1 MRQVLI
7 DSINKTVVLTF
18 EYDEEIISR
27 IKSCDYN
34 ARWNPE
40 LEHWI
45 IPVNEYS
52 ITRISSLLKE
62 FDFKQIKKKEQ
73 ADVNVSYEKTEVDY
87 AYLQGLCDATG
98 FTYTPRRYQL
108 EALGFGLEMGNII
121 NGDDVGLGKTFE
133 SIMYAET
140 TQSFPC
146 LVIVPASVKYNW
158 LEKWGEIN
166 DGKRSI
172 SVIESKETRKHK
184 NNWDADIVVIN
195 YDIIGKKQGRGTTM
209 KFPELIDNPWKMV
222 IFDEA
227 HFLKN
232 KTSQRSQAAKR
243 ITMISDEIKIQLL
256 TGTATMSKPVELWNL
271 LKLIKKDHLIAKD
284 WYQFVRRYCGG
295 YKGKFGWVTDGAT
308 NTLELN
314 QKLRETCYIR
324 REKRD
329 VLEEMPEVT
338 KQVIQFPI
346 TNTRDIT
353 RAREDLVK
361 YLTEEKG
368 EEAAEAAMEA
378 EHLVALGLMRRL
390 AIEGKYKAIEQYLKD
405 WKESGKKLVVFGIHK
420 DPLIKLSEKFKCPL
434 IAGGV
439 TSKQKQEIVKAWI
452 KSDDIFLFANMES
465 AGTGVDGLQ
474 EVCSNMLII
483 ELPWRPSDLIQTI
496 GRLDRSGQEEP
507 VTVTFGLSA
516 ATIDNEMW
524 EMLAD
529 KEQVTEAVNK
539 GIDVR
544 RNGSGMRAVMKKIL
558 KKKKSKK

>member
-108 EALGFGLEMGNII
+108 EALSFGLEMGNII